1 MPSTKLVRT
10 CLVVL
15 TADELAAVLYRFL
28 VPHDVVHALEARVK
42 SDEPESKKMEKVC
55 AGVPTET

>member
-1 MPSTKLVRT
+1 
-10 CLVVL
+10 LVVL